1 MKTANYDSPWPQG
14 IQDAAQLC
22 TQVLE
27 MHPMDFSYLLGSM
40 WRNTFFQKF
49 KLNYNLSNISSKSTS
64 RWKMMILQAR
74 LEVNVNYTVASL
86 LNRLTVQIMAIGPY
100 LNLLAKYG
108 LYCIG
113 NIVHT

>member
-1 MKTANYDSPWPQG
+1 
-14 IQDAAQLC
+14 
-22 TQVLE
+22 
-27 MHPMDFSYLLGSM
+27 
-40 WRNTFFQKF
+40 
-49 KLNYNLSNISSKSTS
+49 
-64 RWKMMILQAR
+64 MMILQAR
-74 LEVNVNYTVASL
+74 LEVNVIYTAASL